1 LFLKH
6 KKKVLRC
13 SKYKIIKEGER
24 ERERERE
31 KERRA
36 EGPFRI

>member
-1 LFLKH
+1 MFLKH

-13 SKYKIIKEGER
+13 SKYKIITKR
-24 ERERERE
+24 EREREKKK